1 MTTVRNLLKIKGMS
15 EAKIEKIKEA
25 ASKLLS
31 SGFITGT
38 EYSLKRKH
46 CFRISTGSKE
56 FDKIL
61 GGGIESASITEAFGE
76 FRTGKTQLAHTLCV
90 MAQLPLSMGGAN
102 GKAAFIDTEGTFR
115 DDRIRSIAA
124 RFGMD
129 SDAALDNVLIA
140 RAFNS
145 EQQMDLLIEVA
156 ARMVDGDFRLLVV
169 DSIIALFRTD
179 YSGRGELS
187 ERQQKLN
194 IMLARLMR
202 LAEEFNVAVFITN
215 QMCADPGATM
225 SFVADPKKPIGGHV
239 LAHASTTRL
248 YLRKGRGETRI
259 CKIYDSPSVPEAE
272 AMYQI
277 SEGGIIDSKDTQDL
291 KKVSTPPISLVTDDS
306 NTVVSAADEGVAK
319 AAEAEMLG
327 VLVVAEDNDMDE
339 EEEEEEEDEDE
350 EAKDEDAEME
360 EDNEDDLKQDLE
372 HLDTSAI
379 LPTRTRGV
387 QVEFKDTEGIA
398 PEDDDMDDPDVVFD
412 DDDE

>member
-1 MTTVRNLLKIKGMS
+1 MSMFVGDQVVMDGDAVQDEQHEDDIMQSEDFLEIDKLQDVGINAADISKLKAMGMQTVRVRKIRPNDHDRNLLKIKGMS

-25 ASKLLS
+25 SQKLLS

-38 EYSLKRKH
+38 DYCLKRKH
-46 CFRISTGSKE
+46 VFRITTGSRE

-90 MAQLPLSMGGAN
+90 AAQLPFNMGGAG
-102 GKAAFIDTEGTFR
+102 GKSYVCTCTFR
-115 DDRIRSIAA
+115 DDRIRAIAA
-124 RFGMD
+124 RFCVD
-129 SDAALDNVLIA
+129 PDAALDNILIA

-145 EQQMDLLIEVA
+145 EAQMDLLIEVA

-179 YSGRGELS
+179 YSGR
-187 ERQQKLN
+187 LN
-194 IMLARLMR
+194 GMLARLMR

-215 QMCADPGATM
+215 QMCADPGAAM

-277 SEGGIIDSKDTQDL
+277 SEGGIIDSK
-291 KKVSTPPISLVTDDS
+291 
-306 NTVVSAADEGVAK
+306 E
-319 AAEAEMLG
+319 
-327 VLVVAEDNDMDE
+327 
-339 EEEEEEEDEDE
+339 
-350 EAKDEDAEME
+350 
-360 EDNEDDLKQDLE
+360 
-372 HLDTSAI
+372 
-379 LPTRTRGV
+379 
-387 QVEFKDTEGIA
+387 
-398 PEDDDMDDPDVVFD
+398 
-412 DDDE
+412 